1 MPRKNHVDIQID
13 HIHSRAI
20 CDEIAD
26 RLRDILRRDVAE
38 LPGYLK
44 HLMERLAESEGQVVL
59 SKTLPV
65 IAPPIVP
72 SLEDI
77 MPRRE
82 LITFHDEDAL
92 A

>member
-1 MPRKNHVDIQID
+1 MPKRNDVDIQID

-26 RLRDILRRDVAE
+26 RLRDILQRDVAE
-38 LPGYLK
+38 LPAYLK
-44 HLMERLAESEGQVVL
+44 HLVERLAESDGQVVL
-59 SKTLPV
+59 SSTLPESATS
-65 IAPPIVP
+65 IAP
-72 SLEDI
+72 SFEDM

-82 LITFHDEDAL
+82 LITLHDEDAP